1 MAKSKQRFRAK
12 SQTTV
17 MTNGTGR
24 RVKLPKQEQLP
35 GTEQVRDKV
44 LDAYCHGLSECRE
57 TTAQA
62 LADEKGYKVN
72 ALRHMIDRKIASYT
86 AAGIRLDKLKGA
98 DKLAVHVAKDQA
110 SATASGT
117 PTELAEGD
125 EPELEG

>member
-1 MAKSKQRFRAK
+1 M
-12 SQTTV
+12 
-17 MTNGTGR
+17 
-24 RVKLPKQEQLP
+24 
-35 GTEQVRDKV
+35 RDKV

-110 SATASGT
+110 SATSSGT